1 MTRDEIYAAL
11 SKTLSEELEI
21 DASKISL
28 DAHFKNDLD
37 ADSLHLVELAMELE
51 DSYGISIPD
60 EDALELTTVGSVV
73 DYLAAK
79 LSSK

>member
-21 DASKISL
+21 DASKISME
-28 DAHFKNDLD
+28 ANFKNDLD

-51 DSYGISIPD
+51 DSYGINIPD
-60 EDALELTTVGSVV
+60 EVALELTTVGSVV
-73 DYLAAK
+73 DYISEKLATA
-79 LSSK
+79 